1 MGSAAVAAFIAH
13 GAFWLLL
20 VYGWFW
26 EEVTWRVALTFLVLW
41 AAGLYAVPRL
51 FDASVPFS
59 SYVAILDVALVFQIF
74 KGDVKLT

>member
-1 MGSAAVAAFIAH
+1 MGSAAVAAFLAH

-20 VYGWFW
+20 IYGWFW
-26 EEVTWRVALTFLVLW
+26 EEVTWRGLLVFLILW
-41 AAGLYAVPRL
+41 ATGLYFVPRL

-59 SYVAILDVALVFQIF
+59 SYVAILDVALVFQTF

>member
-26 EEVTWRVALTFLVLW
+26 GEVTWRGLLIFLGLW
-41 AAGLYAVPRL
+41 ATGLYAIPQL

-59 SYVAILDVALVFQIF
+59 SYVAILDIALVFRIF
-74 KGDVKLT
+74 KADVKLT